1 MDVRGV
7 RTGRAH
13 SSGML
18 SGWRQAWSQAR
29 LVLLVVGSHGA
40 GSLLGDVERLV
51 AGVES
56 GLPRAAGGP
65 FAVGRAHSS
74 GMLSGWRQAWS

>member
-18 SGWRQAWSQAR
+18 GGWWQGWSQAR
-29 LVLLVVGSHGA
+29 LVLLEGRSHGA
-40 GSLLGDVERLV
+40 CSLFGDVE
-51 AGVES
+51 
-56 GLPRAAGGP
+56 
-65 FAVGRAHSS
+65 RAHSS
-74 GMLSGWRQAWS
+74 GMLGVLTFRLLPLTV